1 MKHTPRI
8 CLLTIATLAACGGRA
23 VDEPSSGNSGPSAPA
38 SSDPARA
45 PSGGAGRA
53 GSPSSPLPT
62 HDLGDCTPGFS
73 RVDNPNR
80 PCNWLVKGGSC
91 FDEKEAACAC
101 ICPTSGNSVCF
112 SGFDDGP
119 GSATL
124 VQCL

>member
-1 MKHTPRI
+1 MKHMHLI
-8 CLLTIATLAACGGRA
+8 WFLTIATLAACGGRA
-23 VDEPSSGNSGPSAPA
+23 VEEPSSGGSGPSAPA
-38 SSDPARA
+38 TSEPALG
-45 PSGGAGRA
+45 GGAGRPS
-53 GSPSSPLPT
+53 SPSSPLPT
-62 HDLGDCTPGFS
+62 HDLGDCAPGFS

-80 PCNWLVKGGSC
+80 PCNWLVEDGSC

-101 ICPTSGNSVCF
+101 ICPTSGSSVCF